1 MITIE
6 LQPGDLENIRFA
18 FSPLIELTESYCVI
32 LRAQKQA
39 PFSAWIEEMQRALYG
54 YEFPYLDAVIP
65 PRHYMADFVTPTPTS
80 TQSTLEDELAR
91 VAATPPDVIRKNI
104 LKAIQV
110 GGETE
115 TRRHFLVN
123 PQEAMECLLQELR
136 LYWQLALAHHWERI
150 RSVLE
155 GDVLFNAREI
165 ALYGV
170 DHMFENISSE
180 WLKYRDSVI
189 YLNKKKPLCQ
199 DDYAYRLEGSG
210 IYLVPAVFGRSHLSW
225 QIVPEWKPMLIYGA
239 RGSGLWYRAEVPEPD
254 KALRMA
260 LGTGRA
266 KVLLALKSPAHTAE
280 LAQRLKLTSG
290 AISQH
295 LQRLHHAGLVESHR
309 SSHRVYYRLT
319 PRGEKLVGLFTE

>member
-18 FSPLIELTESYCVI
+18 YSPLIELTSSYCVM
-32 LRAQKQA
+32 LREHKQTA
-39 PFSAWIEEMQRALYG
+39 FRAWIEEIRQALQG
-54 YEFPYLDAVIP
+54 CEFPYIDAVIP
-65 PRHYMADFVTPTPTS
+65 PHQYIADFVTPTPTN

-91 VAATPPDVIRKNI
+91 IASTPPDLIQKNI
-104 LKAIQV
+104 LTTIRA

-115 TRRHFLVN
+115 IRRHFLVN
-123 PQEAMECLLQELR
+123 PRDAVDCLLQELR
-136 LYWQLALAHHWERI
+136 LYWQLALAHHWGRM

-170 DHMFENISSE
+170 DHMFENISE

-189 YLNKKKPLCQ
+189 YLDKKKHLDQ
-199 DDYAYRLEGSG
+199 GDYSYQLEGTG
-210 IYLVPAVFGRSHLSW
+210 IYLVPAIFGRSHLSW

-239 RGSGLWYRAEVPEPD
+239 RGSGLWYRAEMPEPD
-254 KALRMA
+254 AALRMA
-260 LGTGRA
+260 LGAGRA
-266 KVLLALKSPAHTAE
+266 KVLVALQSPAHTAE

-295 LQRLHHAGLVESHR
+295 LQRLNHAGLVESHR
-309 SSHRVYYRLT
+309 SSYRVYYRLT
-319 PRGEKLVGLFTE
+319 PRGEKLVGLFTQ

>member
-18 FSPLIELTESYCVI
+18 YSPLIELTSSYCVT
-32 LRAQKQA
+32 LREHKQT
-39 PFSAWIEEMQRALYG
+39 PFRAWMEETRQALHG
-54 YEFPYLDAVIP
+54 YEFPYIDAVIP
-65 PRHYMADFVTPTPTS
+65 PRHYIADFVTPTPNS

-91 VAATPPDVIRKNI
+91 ITATPPDVIQKNI
-104 LKAIQV
+104 LTTITA

-115 TRRHFLVN
+115 IRRHFLVN
-123 PQEAMECLLQELR
+123 PSDAVDCLLQELR
-136 LYWQLALAHHWERI
+136 LYWQLALAHHWGRI

-170 DHMFENISSE
+170 DHMFENISE
-180 WLKYRDSVI
+180 WLKYRESVI
-189 YLNKKKPLCQ
+189 YLDRKKHLDKE
-199 DDYAYRLEGSG
+199 DHAYQLEGTG

-239 RGSGLWYRAEVPEPD
+239 RGSGLWYRAEMPEPD
-254 KALRMA
+254 AALRMA
-260 LGTGRA
+260 LGAGRA
-266 KVLLALKSPAHTAE
+266 KVLMSLQSPAHTAE
-280 LAQRLKLTSG
+280 LALRLKLTSG

-295 LQRLHHAGLVESHR
+295 LQRLNHAGLVESHR

-319 PRGEKLVGLFTE
+319 PRGEKLVGLFIE

>member
-18 FSPLIELTESYCVI
+18 FSPLIELTASYCVT
-32 LRAQKQA
+32 LRQHKQPA
-39 PFSAWIEEMQRALYG
+39 YHAWVEEIQRALHG
-54 YEFPYLDAVIP
+54 YEFPYIDAVIP
-65 PRHYMADFVTPTPTS
+65 PRHYIADFVTPTPTT

-91 VAATPPDVIRKNI
+91 TANTPPDVIQKNI
-104 LKAIQV
+104 LTTIKA

-115 TRRHFLVN
+115 IRRHFLVN
-123 PQEAMECLLQELR
+123 PHEAMECLLQELR
-136 LYWQLALAHHWERI
+136 LYWQLALAHHWGRM

-155 GDVLFNAREI
+155 NDVLFNAREM
-165 ALYGV
+165 ALNGV
-170 DHMFENISSE
+170 DHMFENISQ
-180 WLKYRDSVI
+180 WLQYRESVL
-189 YLNKKKPLCQ
+189 YLNKQKHIV
-199 DDYAYRLEGSG
+199 DGDYAYQLEGSG
-210 IYLVPAVFGRSHLSW
+210 IYLVPAVFKCEGLSW

-239 RGSGLWYRAEVPEPD
+239 RGSGLWYRSEIPDPD

-260 LGTGRA
+260 LGAGRA
-266 KVLLALKSPAHTAE
+266 KVLVALQSPAHTAE

-295 LQRLHHAGLVESHR
+295 LQRLNHAGLVESHR